1 MPIEMSIQQAAE
13 YFNVSAQTV
22 RRRLDTGQLLG
33 EKVKGRWVIKV
44 DTSAPPQDT
53 GERGGEDSTQDI
65 DEVSTCLLYTSPSP
79 RDS

>member
-44 DTSAPPQDT
+44 QRLVRQRWPQH
-53 GERGGEDSTQDI
+53 
-65 DEVSTCLLYTSPSP
+65 L
-79 RDS
+79 